1 MCEGMHAILLAM
13 RISPLKNKKEG
24 SRQPVRALL
33 VRCIGRPAPPL
44 DKSPPACWKK
54 QFVGGNSGFGDGDR
68 FLRHPRCWP
77 CPSLLFLFVR
87 EFSWKLYVWE
97 ICKEQRIIILG
108 IYLQQPQD
116 DLTADSAIL
125 QRSMLISFAV
135 ANSSNSNATCL
146 LSRKI
151 ICNPGGNKALR
162 YRHVRESSHL
172 PANVVYVEIF
182 QTTCTSLAQHSPPT
196 MRRCETER
204 NIQITY
210 TYDICA
216 FTGGF

>member
-1 MCEGMHAILLAM
+1 M
-13 RISPLKNKKEG
+13 
-24 SRQPVRALL
+24 
-33 VRCIGRPAPPL
+33 APPL
-44 DKSPPACWKK
+44 DKSPPGLLEKAICRGKFWIWRR
-54 QFVGGNSGFGDGDR
+54 G
-68 FLRHPRCWP
+68 
-77 CPSLLFLFVR
+77 SLPTASPMLALSFSVIFFVR
-87 EFSWKLYVWE
+87 EFSWKLHVWE

-135 ANSSNSNATCL
+135 ANSSSSNATCL

-172 PANVVYVEIF
+172 PANVVYVEII
-182 QTTCTSLAQHSPPT
+182 QTTCTSLAHHSPPT

-210 TYDICA
+210 IYDICA
-216 FTGGF
+216 FTGVFL